1 MQHRRS
7 SRSPS
12 LLTAPSL
19 LLSPFSSLRSLRS
32 LSSLSSASSLQ
43 RLRDAR
49 ARVLGLLRQSN
60 IVREDPLAFAPCI
73 EHHGARLGFF
83 HLYTP
88 DADRKTLAWFAS
100 PAYAEEA
107 RQQHPIDT
115 CHLGIA
121 QFHAVL
127 LTAEAAAG
135 TAGGDEAH
143 ARAREA
149 FLATAERLLA
159 SGLRATLRGRDCL
172 WIPHFD
178 QLEGYRP
185 HHKPWAASMVQGWA
199 AAIFMRAAQLSGDER
214 FALAARRTTGLF
226 FVPVAEGGVLDAL
239 PHRLPF
245 YEKYPMPGQVR
256 HVFNGYMSS
265 LFGLWDLARSD
276 GDAVARELFE
286 QGMATLSD
294 ERTLR
299 AYDNGYSTLYDLGG
313 DRRATPAGVFYTWVH
328 ARQLAGLA
336 RITGDRRLLP
346 WAERWRDY
354 LTHRRFRLRSSA
366 DCLYFRA
373 KRLPVYVE
381 RYLAPTDAAA
391 E

>member
-12 LLTAPSL
+12 LLTSPSL
-19 LLSPFSSLRSLRS
+19 LLSPFSSIGSLA
-32 LSSLSSASSLQ
+32 ASPRLQ
-43 RLRDAR
+43 RLREAR
-49 ARVLGLLRQSN
+49 TRVLGILRQSH
-60 IVREDPLAFAPCI
+60 IVREDPLTFDPCI
-73 EHHGARLGFF
+73 QHHGERLGFF

-88 DADRKTLAWFAS
+88 GADRKTLAWFAS
-100 PAYAEEA
+100 PAYVEEA
-107 RQQHPIDT
+107 KQQHPIDA

-121 QFHAVL
+121 QFHAHL
-127 LTAEAAAG
+127 SAPD
-135 TAGGDEAH
+135 DEARQ
-143 ARAREA
+143 RATAA
-149 FLATAERLLA
+149 FLATARRLLA
-159 SGLRATLRGRDCL
+159 SAISETLRGQDCL
-172 WIPHFD
+172 WIPHYD

-214 FALAARRTTGLF
+214 FARAARRTTGLF
-226 FVPVAEGGVLDAL
+226 FVPVADGGVLDSL

-265 LFGLWDLARSD
+265 LFGLYDLARSD
-276 GDAVARELFE
+276 DNAVARELFQ

-299 AYDNGYSTLYDLGG
+299 AFDNGYSTLYDLGG

-336 RITGDRRLLP
+336 RITGDQKLYP
-346 WAERWRDY
+346 WATRWRDY
-354 LTHRRFRLRSSA
+354 VTRRRYRLRSSA
-366 DCLYFRA
+366 DCIYFRA
-373 KRLPVYVE
+373 KRLPAYVE
-381 RYLAPTDAAA
+381 RYLAP

>member
-12 LLTAPSL
+12 LLTSPSL
-19 LLSPFSSLRSLRS
+19 LLSPFSSLRSLGS
-32 LSSLSSASSLQ
+32 LSSSSGLQ

-49 ARVLGLLRQSN
+49 ARVAGLRRQSN

-73 EHHGARLGFF
+73 EHHGERLGFF

-100 PAYAEEA
+100 PAYVDEA
-107 RQQHPIDT
+107 KQQHPIDT

-127 LTAEAAAG
+127 LTAEAAGA
-135 TAGGDEAH
+135 AGGEEAH
-143 ARAREA
+143 ARARAA
-149 FLATAERLLA
+149 FLATAARLLA

-178 QLEGYRP
+178 QLEGYHP

-214 FALAARRTTGLF
+214 FVLAARRTTGLF
-226 FVPVAEGGVLDAL
+226 YVPVDEGGVLDVL

-276 GDAVARELFE
+276 GDAAARELFE

-328 ARQLAGLA
+328 ARQLAGLSH
-336 RITGDRRLLP
+336 ITGDRRLLP

-354 LTHRRFRLRSSA
+354 LTRRRFRLRSSA

-381 RYLAPTDAAA
+381 RYLAPEGSA
-391 E
+391 EE